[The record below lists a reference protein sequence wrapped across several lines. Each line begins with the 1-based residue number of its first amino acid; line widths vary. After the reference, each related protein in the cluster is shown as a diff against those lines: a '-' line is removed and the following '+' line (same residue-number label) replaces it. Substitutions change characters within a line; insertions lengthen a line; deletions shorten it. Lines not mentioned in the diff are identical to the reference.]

1 MYYLDALQIRYRENG
16 QLGIVNI
23 SPENR
28 KVFIKAHPEYEFI
41 SITPIRRWVTN
52 AVASHSLQGNN

>member
-28 KVFIKAHPEYEFI
+28 ELFIKAHPEYEFI
-41 SITPIRRWVTN
+41 SITPIRRWV
-52 AVASHSLQGNN
+52 LMR